1 MSCSIDASVHSKK
14 VSGTVAYVDGK
25 TIAGAPVIV
34 EGTHVGTSTKVDGQY
49 TLDVRKEVRDA
60 MTCQG
65 GSGSTIYQDIQQDPV
80 DIDYGNLKDYDNS
93 YYTYTPCTQA
103 P

>member
-1 MSCSIDASVHSKK
+1 MSCSIDVSVHSKK
-14 VSGTVAYVDGK
+14 VSGNVAYVDGK

-49 TLDVRKEVRDA
+49 TLDVHKEVRDA
-60 MTCQG
+60 MTGQG

-80 DIDYGNLKDYDNS
+80 DIDYGDLKDYDNN
-93 YYTYTPCTQA
+93 YYTYTPCTQT